1 MSIVVIVNYFRHT
14 LINEQLGERYSM
26 VTKKRINAGQ
36 AWERTLRAVSRLL
49 REFDKEMQAEANVT
63 VVWYDVLLNLHM
75 APDKRMR
82 MQTLSDSLVLT
93 RSGATR
99 LVDRIEKA
107 GLVRRE
113 PAAEDR
119 RGYYAILTDQGQ
131 GALDRVQKVHSRDI
145 KRLFGAH
152 LDADE
157 QQTLYTIMSKI
168 LAANS

>member
-1 MSIVVIVNYFRHT
+1 MAVA
-14 LINEQLGERYSM
+14 EQ
-26 VTKKRINAGQ
+26 VTAGV

-49 REFDKEMQAEANVT
+49 RVFDRELQDDVDLPLT
-63 VVWYDVLLNLHM
+63 WYDVLVQLYS
-75 APDKRMR
+75 APDVRLR

-119 RGYYAILTDQGQ
+119 RGYYAILTADGQ
-131 GALDRVQKVHSRDI
+131 RLMERAQKAHGAGIERH
-145 KRLFGAH
+145 FGKH
-152 LDADE
+152 LDPDE
-157 QQTLYTIMSKI
+157 QKTLFAIMSKL
-168 LAANS
+168 LAGNQNIPG

>member
-1 MSIVVIVNYFRHT
+1 MAVA
-14 LINEQLGERYSM
+14 EQ
-26 VTKKRINAGQ
+26 VTAGV

-49 REFDKEMQAEANVT
+49 RVFDRELQDDVDLPLT
-63 VVWYDVLLNLHM
+63 WYDVLVQLYS
-75 APDKRMR
+75 APDVRLR

-119 RGYYAILTDQGQ
+119 RGYYAILTADGQ
-131 GALDRVQKVHSRDI
+131 
-145 KRLFGAH
+145 RLMERAQVSHGTGIERHFGKH
-152 LDADE
+152 LDPDE
-157 QQTLYTIMSKI
+157 QKTLFAIMSKL
-168 LAANS
+168 LAGNQNIPG

>member
-1 MSIVVIVNYFRHT
+1 MVVE
-14 LINEQLGERYSM
+14 EQ
-26 VTKKRINAGQ
+26 VTAGV

-49 REFDKEMQAEANVT
+49 RVLDREMQHDVDVPLT
-63 VVWYDVLLNLHM
+63 WYDVLVQLYA
-75 APDKRMR
+75 APELKLR

-119 RGYYAILTDQGQ
+119 RGYYAILTEDGQ
-131 GALDRVQKVHSRDI
+131 HLMARAQKAHRVGIERH
-145 KRLFGAH
+145 FGQH
-152 LDADE
+152 LDPDE
-157 QQTLYTIMSKI
+157 QKTLLAIMSKL
-168 LAANS
+168 LAGNTRVSE

>member
-1 MSIVVIVNYFRHT
+1 MAVA
-14 LINEQLGERYSM
+14 EQ
-26 VTKKRINAGQ
+26 VTAGV

-49 REFDKEMQAEANVT
+49 RVFDREMQDDVDVPLT
-63 VVWYDVLLNLHM
+63 WYDVFVQLYA
-75 APDKRMR
+75 APEMKLR

-119 RGYYAILTDQGQ
+119 RGYYAILTEDGQ
-131 GALDRVQKVHSRDI
+131 RLMARAQKAHGAGIERH
-145 KRLFGAH
+145 FGKH
-152 LDADE
+152 LDPDE
-157 QQTLYTIMSKI
+157 QRTLFAIMSKL
-168 LAANS
+168 LAGNQNISA